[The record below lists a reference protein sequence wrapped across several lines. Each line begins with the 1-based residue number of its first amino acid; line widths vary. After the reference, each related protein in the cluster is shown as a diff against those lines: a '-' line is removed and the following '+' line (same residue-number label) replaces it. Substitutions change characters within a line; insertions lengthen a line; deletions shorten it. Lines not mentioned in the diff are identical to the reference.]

1 MPAAAAA
8 AVAVVLLAA
17 VVVTAAGD
25 VLCKAIRVCCVSC
38 HSLFA

>member
-1 MPAAAAA
+1 MPAV
-8 AVAVVLLAA
+8 VAVVVV

-25 VLCKAIRVCCVSC
+25 VLCTAIRVCCVSC

>member
-1 MPAAAAA
+1 MQAV
-8 AVAVVLLAA
+8 VAVVV

-25 VLCKAIRVCCVSC
+25 VLCTAVRVCCVSC